1 MINDIELLINNL
13 NTLQLKNSYVKD
25 IINNYDNIKINKP
38 IIKWIGGKTQII
50 DKLLLEFPLEINNY
64 HEIFLGG
71 GSVLFG
77 ILTYIKLGII
87 KIFGKIYAYDINE
100 PLIYVYKN
108 IQNNH
113 EKLYI
118 KLQELIKEYND
129 SDNKNINRKLININE
144 TKENYFYWIREKYNK
159 LSKEEKKSILGSAMF
174 IFLNKTCFRG
184 MYREGKNGF
193 NVPYGN
199 YNNPEII
206 NKKHLDEIHELIHN
220 VNFICSDFKASL
232 LNIKENDF
240 IYLDPPYVPEKITSF
255 VNYTNKGFNEHCL
268 LFDIL
273 NKLNNKFLLSN
284 SNVDIVK
291 DKFKD
296 NKYKIIEIIC
306 KRSINSKKPNSKTIE
321 LLIKNYL
328 IKL

>member
-1 MINDIELLINNL
+1 MNIELLINNL
-13 NTLQLKNSYVKD
+13 NTLQLKNSYVKN

-38 IIKWIGGKTQII
+38 ILKWIGGKTQII
-50 DKLLLEFPLEINNY
+50 DKILFDFPLEINNY

-71 GSVLFG
+71 GSILFG
-77 ILTYIKLGII
+77 LLTYIKLGII
-87 KIFGKIYAYDINE
+87 KIFENIYVYDINE

-118 KLQELIKEYND
+118 KLQELIKEYNNC
-129 SDNKNINRKLININE
+129 DNKNINRKPININE
-144 TKENYFYWIREKYNK
+144 AKDNKENYFYWIREKYNK
-159 LSKEEKKSILGSAMF
+159 LSIEEKKSILGSAMF

-220 VNFICSDFKASL
+220 VNFICSDYKASL
-232 LNIKENDF
+232 LNIKEDDF
-240 IYLDPPYVPEKITSF
+240 IYLDPPYIKECSTSF
-255 VNYTNKGFNEHCL
+255 VNYTEKGFNEDDKL
-268 LFDIL
+268 LYIL
-273 NKLNNKFLLSN
+273 KNINNKFILSN
-284 SNVDIVK
+284 SNSNIIK
-291 DKFKD
+291 DFFQD
-296 NKYKIIEIIC
+296 NKYKIEEVIC
-306 KRSINSKKPNSKTIE
+306 KRSINSKKPDSKTIE
-321 LLIKNYL
+321 LLIKNY
-328 IKL
+328 